1 MNLTV
6 APTGVELKVLKIKG
20 KDDQQ
25 RFLNNL
31 GFVEGSSVI
40 VISVHDGDL
49 IVKVKESRVA
59 IGKDIAKRIIVS
71 A

>member
-6 APTGVELKVLKIKG
+6 APTGVEMKVLKIKG

-31 GFVEGSSVI
+31 GFVEGSSVT
-40 VISVHDGDL
+40 VISEHDGDL

-59 IGKDIAKRIIVS
+59 IGKDLAKRIIVS